1 VNPAAAFE
9 VTLAVLVVTCP
20 CALSLATPTALTAA
34 TSGLAAEGLL
44 VSRSDVLESL
54 AGADRMLLDKT
65 GTLTRGRLS
74 LNEVH
79 PLGDMTPDRCL
90 GVAAALERESEHPLA
105 NALAMADAPVADS
118 VRVVRGFGIEGVV
131 GSARYRIGNPEFVA
145 ELAGRRDSLPADDAS
160 VFLGG
165 PGRWLAAFSFE
176 DALKQGLVGA
186 IDSLR
191 GLGVG
196 LEIASG
202 DTRAPVEAVGER
214 LGITRLRWRQT
225 PEDKL
230 GRIRELQ
237 QAGHRVIMVGDG
249 INDAPV
255 LAGADV
261 SVAMGAGAPLAQT
274 SADMILLGESLAPL
288 SEGIR
293 KARRTLGVIRQN
305 ITWAVIYN
313 VTALPLA
320 AAGLLAPW
328 MAAIGM
334 SLSSLLVVLNST
346 RLGGRRPERSERERL
361 SRADRASTQGARS

>member
-1 VNPAAAFE
+1 
-9 VTLAVLVVTCP
+9 
-20 CALSLATPTALTAA
+20 
-34 TSGLAAEGLL
+34 
-44 VSRSDVLESL
+44 
-54 AGADRMLLDKT
+54 M
-65 GTLTRGRLS
+65 
-74 LNEVH
+74 
-79 PLGDMTPDRCL
+79 
-90 GVAAALERESEHPLA
+90 
-105 NALAMADAPVADS
+105 
-118 VRVVRGFGIEGVV
+118 
-131 GSARYRIGNPEFVA
+131 
-145 ELAGRRDSLPADDAS
+145 
-160 VFLGG
+160 
-165 PGRWLAAFSFE
+165 
-176 DALKQGLVGA
+176 
-186 IDSLR
+186 
-191 GLGVG
+191 
-196 LEIASG
+196 
-202 DTRAPVEAVGER
+202 R
-214 LGITRLRWRQT
+214 LGITQLRWRQT

-346 RLGGRRPERSERERL
+346 RLGGRRPERSDRERL